1 MEGKGERKERKG
13 RRKKDEKQ
21 RSAIEGGI
29 GEGRRRGSGWIRV
42 DRCDGLGVVPVR
54 ADRPPGITG
63 PTAVGLLLEEFRN
76 GRCTVHRQ
84 RGDRSRRYGPD
95 VLLRESRQMLQETSS
110 IQRIP
115 EQGASVPG
123 RRLGKER
130 EQFLLDFDAV
140 LVESKSMQGG
150 RSCWNQEVSFESRQ
164 SASRC
169 RSIVTLTTIIPLLR
183 C

>member
-1 MEGKGERKERKG
+1 MEKKRRGGTRFGEGRRIGGKRGSKGEEGEEKE
-13 RRKKDEKQ
+13 KDEKQ

-29 GEGRRRGSGWIRV
+29 GEGRGRGSGWIRV

-95 VLLRESRQMLQETSS
+95 VLLRKSRQMLQETSP

-115 EQGASVPG
+115 EQG
-123 RRLGKER
+123 ER
-130 EQFLLDFDAV
+130 EFLSFYHFFHLTRFRGSDILLWYCSLMFNIGQFRF
-140 LVESKSMQGG
+140 
-150 RSCWNQEVSFESRQ
+150 
-164 SASRC
+164 
-169 RSIVTLTTIIPLLR
+169 
-183 C
+183 

>member
-1 MEGKGERKERKG
+1 MEKGEGLEGKGDRKEKKG
-13 RRKKDEKQ
+13 RREKDEKQ

-29 GEGRRRGSGWIRV
+29 GEGRGRGSGWIRV

-95 VLLRESRQMLQETSS
+95 VLLRKSRQMLQETSP

-115 EQGASVPG
+115 EQG
-123 RRLGKER
+123 ER
-130 EQFLLDFDAV
+130 EFLCFYHFFHLTRFRGSDILLWYCSLMFNTGQFWF
-140 LVESKSMQGG
+140 
-150 RSCWNQEVSFESRQ
+150 
-164 SASRC
+164 
-169 RSIVTLTTIIPLLR
+169 
-183 C
+183 